1 MTLTSSII
9 INHDDGACYKQEY
22 RILKRKS
29 LWLKIGKF
37 LLDLTEVYIPAVTFS
52 LLFIVFM
59 IQVFYRYFLVPLVWP
74 LEFTLLMFI
83 WTTLF
88 GACYAMRENSHVRF
102 TMIYDSVALKTKLWM
117 RVIGNVMIL
126 FAFIISFVPTYRW
139 IDFMSFKKSDV
150 LKIPMN
156 IAFSP
161 YLIFMVII
169 MGRLIYDIYQDL
181 RHWRQGEI

>member
-1 MTLTSSII
+1 
-9 INHDDGACYKQEY
+9 
-22 RILKRKS
+22 
-29 LWLKIGKF
+29 
-37 LLDLTEVYIPAVTFS
+37 
-52 LLFIVFM
+52 
-59 IQVFYRYFLVPLVWP
+59 
-74 LEFTLLMFI
+74 
-83 WTTLF
+83 
-88 GACYAMRENSHVRF
+88 
-102 TMIYDSVALKTKLWM
+102 M

-139 IDFMSFKKSDV
+139 VDFMSFKKSDV